1 MNNVNFHTAL
11 YMINKSTSCYLKE
24 YNNTPSNKLHDLSQ
38 TLTDAMIAIV
48 DHKTLNYN
56 LYPNNLLKD
65 KDIFVLS
72 KEEIELNNKLKKEY
86 YSEYKL
92 YFSKFFNS
100 FDDWYHT
107 FSIYESLY
115 FSNLLRDKDN
125 NLKEIKK
132 VVISEIEYKNQ
143 TIIIPEY
150 RLMKISGKYYYLILC
165 NDSSYESFKH
175 LCNKYGL
182 HYLFGIFYLG
192 LKKQNNNVF
201 LRDIKILFIDKNSP
215 HIFNEFNNSG
225 EALLSV
231 VENSLDLMLNIK
243 NNPISYHHNS
253 YNLTDDL
260 SINMRPS

>member
-24 YNNTPSNKLHDLSQ
+24 YNNNPSNKLHDLSQ
-38 TLTDAMIAIV
+38 TLTDAMIAIG
-48 DHKTLNYN
+48 DYSNINYN
-56 LYPNNLLKD
+56 FYPTQLLKD
-65 KDIFVLS
+65 KDTFVLS
-72 KEEIELNNKLKKEY
+72 KEEMELNYQLKKDVY
-86 YSEYKL
+86 YHKNCVS
-92 YFSKFFNS
+92 SFFNS

-150 RLMKISGKYYYLILC
+150 RLMKIGGKYYYLILC

-192 LKKQNNNVF
+192 LKKQNTNIF